1 MTLYMYHTQIEQQ
14 TEWNEIFIHEIY
26 GILSQKLMTS
36 ISTTNQKEK
45 ENQVLEIQHLHTK
58 AHTHTFIRL

>member
-1 MTLYMYHTQIEQQ
+1 
-14 TEWNEIFIHEIY
+14 
-26 GILSQKLMTS
+26 MTS
-36 ISTTNQKEK
+36 ISTTLVYINATRKAKKEK